1 MSKFTLDNLYGQ
13 YDQVAGAIGNLQARK
28 AEILE
33 KIERLETAKSNLQS
47 NNSHAGEALDRIVN
61 IEIDTS
67 LWRGTEKDKFV
78 DQKSSYEGNVT
89 AFRTDIDRA
98 CDDIQAKIDELKEEL
113 ARVEAQIAHMESIK
127 SNILSDIDSRRNE

>member
-13 YDQVAGAIGNLQARK
+13 YDQVSGAIGNLQARK
-28 AEILE
+28 AEIIE

-47 NNSHAGEALDRIVN
+47 NKNHAGEALDRIVN

-98 CDDIQAKIDELKEEL
+98 CDDIQVKIDELKEEL
-113 ARVEAQIAHMESIK
+113 ARVESQIAHMESIK